1 MITTV
6 TSPEPMQ
13 RMCVLASSINTSS
26 STMPTGP
33 SSGGEETL
41 ADPLASVPMVSVVA
55 GVDGGVVAPLDPAT
69 AKAASSEIDELTASN
84 AGARSRD
91 MIPSQPM
98 CLGFAEPATTVT
110 TRSAVVTRIVGDQP
124 VDDRQFVK
132 HRPQFNRARNAR
144 SGSVIGAR
152 G

>member
-26 STMPTGP
+26 STTPTGP

-84 AGARSRD
+84 A
-91 MIPSQPM
+91 
-98 CLGFAEPATTVT
+98 EH
-110 TRSAVVTRIVGDQP
+110 AVET
-124 VDDRQFVK
+124 
-132 HRPQFNRARNAR
+132 
-144 SGSVIGAR
+144 
-152 G
+152 